1 MNESNLRLSD
11 VQTKAIKAI
20 AKADCRSPKQMLAM
34 IIDVGLDWIFCEH
47 GENTSPYLG
56 WPDDW
61 KEISEELEKEYKK
74 DLEVK

>member
-1 MNESNLRLSD
+1 
-11 VQTKAIKAI
+11 
-20 AKADCRSPKQMLAM
+20 MLAM
-34 IIDVGLDWIFCEH
+34 IINVGLDWIFCEH